1 MDIKAYFKTPFG
13 SSAYSVENDVRLV
26 LRAFCDCDRHR
37 EIAGIVWNFGNTFF
51 SRKHTELVFDYIET
65 ENDQTCCIVV
75 TENGKTTTSFP
86 FLLKTIH
93 AVQGDTGRTI
103 ECVVSGTT
111 IENGSSAVLWV
122 ERPNGSVWS
131 VVGSITGN
139 TISFDIPSGGA
150 FTQIGTA
157 KAQAKITYVD
167 TVTSTFEFVIE
178 VHENISGTPT
188 QEDESWRD
196 QLTASLQGQIGTLDG
211 KINNVEAELLDIVN
225 PITEYLSDKKI
236 ASKVINAST
245 SAVVTCEQ
253 TGVALVAFAGN
264 ASTSA
269 LWLLRVTGSPTCYAA
284 KLVNNGNHTETHVS
298 ADRSFTINGG
308 STVIFTLIPINGT
321 WTME

>member
-1 MDIKAYFKTPFG
+1 MIQTIKC
-13 SSAYSVENDVRLV
+13 DVNNKGTL
-26 LRAFCDCDRHR
+26 
-37 EIAGIVWNFGNTFF
+37 
-51 SRKHTELVFDYIET
+51 
-65 ENDQTCCIVV
+65 Q
-75 TENGKTTTSFP
+75 
-86 FLLKTIH
+86 TIH

-157 KAQAKITYVD
+157 KAQAKITYGD

-225 PITEYLSDKKI
+225 PITEYLDDKKI
-236 ASKVINAST
+236 LGKAISSAT
-245 SAVVTCEQ
+245 SATVTS
-253 TGVALVAFAGN
+253 TGAGVALAAFAGN

-269 LWLLRVTGSPTCYAA
+269 LWLLRVTSHPTCYVA
-284 KLVNNGNHTETHVS
+284 KLVENGSHTETHVS
-298 ADRSFTINGG
+298 AERTFTINGG
-308 STVIFTLIPINGT
+308 STTSVLLYVIPLNGT